1 MNRLTR
7 FLLILFCFEL
17 GVLLV
22 IVPWSDFWERNFFL
36 DRYPELIPWLLNPFV
51 RGAITGL
58 GLLDIWIA
66 ASWTLRGSGRRAK
79 PAT

>member
-7 FLLILFCFEL
+7 VLLILLCFEL

-22 IVPWSDFWERNFFL
+22 IVPWSHFWERNFFL
-36 DRYPELIPWLLNPFV
+36 DRYPGLIPYLLNPYL

-58 GLLDIWIA
+58 GLLDMWIA
-66 ASWTLRGSGRRAK
+66 AAAIFSWPRRSISR
-79 PAT
+79 TQ